1 MSAHFATSFGDRF
14 SSNSSFINAHGNA
27 SLAARGECKAG
38 LNVFCFQRRE
48 IIEHGLNRHATA
60 EIVKHIGYRDSR
72 SAYAW
77 LATANAGVN
86 RNMVT
91 KIHDVELTR
100 RNARCQM
107 AVRLNAFRLKAQFQ
121 ELTPPMDR
129 VQLLGGRQ
137 SPQRLR
143 AGSAGFVDERDF
155 ILIAPNARFAWL
167 AMSSGMPL
175 QERFLLLRARQ
186 RGREGSPCSRR

>member
-1 MSAHFATSFGDRF
+1 M
-14 SSNSSFINAHGNA
+14 
-27 SLAARGECKAG
+27 
-38 LNVFCFQRRE
+38 
-48 IIEHGLNRHATA
+48 
-60 EIVKHIGYRDSR
+60 
-72 SAYAW
+72 
-77 LATANAGVN
+77 
-86 RNMVT
+86 
-91 KIHDVELTR
+91 ELTR
-100 RNARCQM
+100 QNEHCQM

-143 AGSAGFVDERDF
+143 ARSAGFVDERDF